1 MQITII
7 QVGTPETIPGAGG
20 RPYKKLE
27 VLYRN
32 DAGEA
37 QTKKLVSF
45 KNPTVFK
52 TLAAAQPNQVY
63 EVESVKDEQGKYWE
77 WKSANLVSAQ
87 QAQPT
92 GELPQVDKN
101 GGAAKSAVKLAFTET
116 DRQRLIV
123 RQSSLKGAVDLASA
137 TAEVGKGFNLDVI
150 LQIAEKFE
158 AWVCRNEEVV
168 VATPVQVVVHR
179 AAQPTTETTSTEVR
193 RPGRPRKV
201 VPVEQINDELNEVE
215 VE

>member
-1 MQITII
+1 MQITIV

-92 GELPQVDKN
+92 GELPQVDKS

-158 AWVCRNEEVV
+158 AWVFRNDEIAPVRKEPIAAADTA
-168 VATPVQVVVHR
+168 VA
-179 AAQPTTETTSTEVR
+179 AEVR